1 MGDLLELQ
9 NALADLHLREHPNIS
24 KTAQRYGVKQSKLLK
39 HWRGVQ
45 VLMEEYHKS
54 QIYMTNE

>member
-9 NALADLHLREHPNIS
+9 NALTDLHLQEHPNIS
-24 KTAQRYGVKQSKLLK
+24 KTARRHGVERLKLLK

-45 VLMEEYHKS
+45 VLMKEYHKS
-54 QIYMTNE
+54 